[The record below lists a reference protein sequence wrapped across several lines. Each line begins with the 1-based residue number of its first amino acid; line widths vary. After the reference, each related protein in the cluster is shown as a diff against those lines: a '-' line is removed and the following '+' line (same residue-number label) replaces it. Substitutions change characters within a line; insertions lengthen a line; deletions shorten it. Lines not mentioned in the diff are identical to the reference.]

1 VGDHVNPQQPR
12 PSGKRSA
19 HQLTSWFNERFEN
32 SDLSLAELD
41 EIEGAEGDGFRLIRY
56 ALNALEVEPEHKEV
70 QHLHN
75 PAWTYRCTV
84 TSLIQS
90 RHRICVLHVPRSL
103 FDQAPRNDLDR
114 LEVAVEHIWRRLHS
128 SHERSINKILIFSWR
143 SRTLRRALLHLQEFE
158 RTREVLID
166 FRSWVDVQELI
177 DRVKSYGRQIT
188 KNDLKA
194 LVDDPDLG
202 FEIEILEFFGIPTY

>member
-1 VGDHVNPQQPR
+1 VSDHVNPQQ

-32 SDLSLAELD
+32 SDLSLEELD

-56 ALNALEVEPEHKEV
+56 ALNALDVEPEHKDV
-70 QHLHN
+70 KDLHK

-84 TSLIQS
+84 TSLIRP
-90 RHRICVLHVPRSL
+90 RHRICMLHVPRSL
-103 FDQAPRNDLDR
+103 FNRASRNELEH
-114 LEVAVEHIWRRLHS
+114 LEVAVEHIWRRLQS
-128 SHERSINKILIFSWR
+128 RPEERIFKILIFSWR
-143 SRTLRRALLHLQEFE
+143 SRTFCRALRQLQEFE

-166 FRSWVDVQELI
+166 FRSWGDVQELK
-177 DRVKSYGRQIT
+177 DRVTSYGKQIT
-188 KNDLKA
+188 KDDLKT
-194 LVDDPDLG
+194 LKNDPDLG